1 MFWKIRQ
8 NAASR
13 IVIHRLVYRFVYRQD
28 EYHDASVHLWIF
40 PPLYMHYVLLYFQY
54 NYLKYGLVLPINNL
68 LLGLYQFTALI
79 LKLPDSNIS
88 LHMQCKG
95 FTTKATAGIFDIFQ
109 SERKRI
115 GLWQYK
121 ILIRFV
127 TSINTVYIIVDVT
140 SPIVQDHR
148 RQGKAN
154 MYYWV
159 GSQSEKTPCNHVH
172 RISCQSPSL

>member
-1 MFWKIRQ
+1 MAVGCFEKLGKMQRHVSSFIDWCIDLY
-8 NAASR
+8 
-13 IVIHRLVYRFVYRQD
+13 IDRQD

-115 GLWQYK
+115 GL
-121 ILIRFV
+121 
-127 TSINTVYIIVDVT
+127 
-140 SPIVQDHR
+140 
-148 RQGKAN
+148 
-154 MYYWV
+154 
-159 GSQSEKTPCNHVH
+159 
-172 RISCQSPSL
+172 